1 VGASVLVVG
10 AGVAGLSLGRALAL
24 RGIDCTVVERRTSTG
39 ALGMGLNL
47 PGNAARALT
56 RLGVFEEAMSHAAL
70 VTRREYRNSRGR
82 LLFGTNDAEFWAG
95 IGTPICVRPGHLL
108 AALRTPPAAPV
119 RHGVR
124 VLSARTV
131 GAHVE
136 VQLDGMPSITYDLVV
151 GADGVH
157 STLRTAIA
165 GDDSALR
172 RSAMTGSSW
181 RFVVA
186 NPGVDCWTVWS
197 GAAATLL
204 LIPVGDGDVYGYAS
218 STRGGATGDNA
229 AWLADAFAGFAG
241 PVTDV
246 IASLLSGKGELHH
259 SLVEEV
265 RLPTW
270 HRDRLVLIG
279 DAAHATGPVW
289 AQGAAMAME
298 DAVVLA
304 DVLAATS
311 DWSMAGEAF
320 ERARRA
326 RVDHV
331 QTVTDRMSGLAGLP
345 TWLRDLGAPILG
357 PRAFREA
364 YGPLRVDPFPAR

>member
-10 AGVAGLSLGRALAL
+10 AGVAGLSLGRALTL
-24 RGIDCTVVERRTSTG
+24 QGIDCTVVERRTSTDN
-39 ALGMGLNL
+39 LGMGLNL

-56 RLGVFEEAMSHAAL
+56 RLGLFEEAIAHAAL

-82 LLFGTNDAEFWAG
+82 LLFGTDDADFWAG
-95 IGTPICVRPGHLL
+95 IGTPICLRHGHLL
-108 AALRTPPAAPV
+108 AALRIPPAAPV
-119 RHGVR
+119 RHGVQ
-124 VLSARTV
+124 VLSAHTA

-136 VQLDGMPSITYDLVV
+136 VQLAGMTSTTYDLVV

-157 STLRTAIA
+157 SILRTAIA
-165 GDDSALR
+165 GDDAVLR

-218 STRGGATGDNA
+218 STRGGATGDDA
-229 AWLADAFAGFAG
+229 GWLAETLAGFARPAG
-241 PVTDV
+241 DV
-246 IASLLSGKGELHH
+246 IAALLSGGGQLHH

-270 HRDRLVLIG
+270 HRDRLVVIG

-298 DAVVLA
+298 DALVLA
-304 DVLAATS
+304 EVLAVTS
-311 DWSMAGEAF
+311 DWSEVGEAF

-331 QTVTDRMSGLAGLP
+331 QTVTDKMSRLAGLP
-345 TWLRDLGAPILG
+345 TWLRDLGAPVLG
-357 PRAFREA
+357 PRAFRAA
-364 YGPLRVDPFPAR
+364 YGPLRVDPFPIR

>member
-1 VGASVLVVG
+1 
-10 AGVAGLSLGRALAL
+10 
-24 RGIDCTVVERRTSTG
+24 
-39 ALGMGLNL
+39 
-47 PGNAARALT
+47 
-56 RLGVFEEAMSHAAL
+56 
-70 VTRREYRNSRGR
+70 
-82 LLFGTNDAEFWAG
+82 
-95 IGTPICVRPGHLL
+95 
-108 AALRTPPAAPV
+108 
-119 RHGVR
+119 
-124 VLSARTV
+124 
-131 GAHVE
+131 
-136 VQLDGMPSITYDLVV
+136 MPSTTYDLVV

-181 RFVVA
+181 RFVGA

-229 AWLADAFAGFAG
+229 SWLADAFAGFAG

-246 IASLLSGKGELHH
+246 IASLLSGEGQLHH

-279 DAAHATGPVW
+279 DAAHATGPVS

-311 DWSMAGEAF
+311 DWSMAGETY

-331 QTVTDRMSGLAGLP
+331 QTVTDRMPQLDAACRHGSRGLGARSPRRAGL
-345 TWLRDLGAPILG
+345 TRGLRQLHSD
-357 PRAFREA
+357 
-364 YGPLRVDPFPAR
+364 GPLASQVMARLSWSSVLSAGGRGDRRLDRNRPEQLDTVLRCDHQYLIHGWTSVGGQSRRRPDKVLHRPPGGVNDESLCHRG